1 MFFYWL
7 LMRHIYYCLA
17 INQSKAIK
25 VTFIEHLFE
34 FCLSLIKPRLLKT
47 SFCFTCPLPFL
58 QQLLSPSIA
67 TQNKHICHDATE
79 TCFLTCTKQ
88 SLCPYSWGIH
98 HNLVNPLS
106 NPATSYNWVE
116 YRFETAYIYLF

>member
-34 FCLSLIKPRLLKT
+34 FCLSLIKPRLFKT

-58 QQLLSPSIA
+58 QQVLSSSIP
-67 TQNKHICHDATE
+67 TQNKHICRDATE
-79 TCFLTCTKQ
+79 TCFMTCMRR
-88 SLCPYSWGIH
+88 SLCPCSWGVH
-98 HNLVNPLS
+98 CNLVNPLS
-106 NPATSYNWVE
+106 NPATPYNWVE